1 MLSKKIEF
9 VIFDQCFLFPLRA
22 KILSDSFVVNHNLA
36 EPVDFQ
42 ASVSLALEPV
52 RSKVMYDVSG
62 DLFLMKVQL
71 LCFNHIPDWIK
82 HFIEFSL

>member
-62 DLFLMKVQL
+62 DLFLMKVQY
-71 LCFNHIPDWIK
+71 FNHIPDWIK